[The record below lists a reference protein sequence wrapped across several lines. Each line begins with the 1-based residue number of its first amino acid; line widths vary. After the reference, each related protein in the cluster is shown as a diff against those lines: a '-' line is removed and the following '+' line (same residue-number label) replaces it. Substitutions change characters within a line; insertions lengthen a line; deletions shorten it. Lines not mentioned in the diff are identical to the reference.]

1 MCARKLQE
9 VTCDHVA
16 SYGLEKRK
24 EGSIIHQ
31 KLKGHNVACLVVQL
45 FHNFEMPPIKIAN
58 VSKRSAKRNQV
69 NSQGDAKFPSFL
81 CVQVSVGNYL
91 SGSEWICSRMMRL
104 MAGSRQHQ
112 SWRILQLAWYV
123 CIQLDFIPLAVTG
136 STNQLCLLGLRH
148 FAVPLLFAIE
158 IMWLNRRNKLSG
170 YCTVTNPMLL
180 FHSAI
185 HGITWLRTSSKA
197 SSILLAIE
205 LEVHISTSLPV
216 SFK

>member
-1 MCARKLQE
+1 
-9 VTCDHVA
+9 
-16 SYGLEKRK
+16 
-24 EGSIIHQ
+24 
-31 KLKGHNVACLVVQL
+31 
-45 FHNFEMPPIKIAN
+45 
-58 VSKRSAKRNQV
+58 
-69 NSQGDAKFPSFL
+69 
-81 CVQVSVGNYL
+81 
-91 SGSEWICSRMMRL
+91 MMRL